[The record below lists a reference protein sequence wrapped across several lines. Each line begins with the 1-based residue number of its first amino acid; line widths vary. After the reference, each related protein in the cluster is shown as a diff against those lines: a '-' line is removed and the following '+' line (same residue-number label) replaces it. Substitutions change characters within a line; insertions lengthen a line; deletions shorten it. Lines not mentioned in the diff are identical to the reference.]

1 MKLRKYVNLS
11 TAICLFL
18 FAFQPAYSS
27 AQIFSAAK
35 TLSKEL
41 IKSLGSKGTKE
52 LSEFGGETVVKQSF
66 EYIVKVGGEKCAER
80 ALMYS
85 KIYGLDALKA
95 IKVSPAKIIEA
106 AERTPTKYRRNVFSI
121 VNKQPHDIAKLLSK
135 DGGDFLVLE
144 AKYPNMG
151 MKISEIGA
159 PVANTAIDMP
169 KEEVFRLAKN
179 VDGLKAVKKADISQF
194 EKFVSEFK
202 QAPRKAVE
210 LLERNPKTMFAGAA
224 LTAFFFAKGETIR
237 GLYNIISEPLQ
248 YSLCGLGAL
257 AVLFI
262 GYKLLTLS
270 REK

>member
-1 MKLRKYVNLS
+1 MRR
-11 TAICLFL
+11 
-18 FAFQPAYSS
+18 YSP
-27 AQIFSAAK
+27 AAK

-52 LSEFGGETVVKQSF
+52 LAEFGGETVVKQSF

-151 MKISEIGA
+151 MKISELGA
-159 PVANTAIDMP
+159 PVTKTAIDMP

-179 VDGLKAVKKADISQF
+179 VRRIKSCKK
-194 EKFVSEFK
+194 
-202 QAPRKAVE
+202 
-210 LLERNPKTMFAGAA
+210 
-224 LTAFFFAKGETIR
+224 
-237 GLYNIISEPLQ
+237 
-248 YSLCGLGAL
+248 
-257 AVLFI
+257 
-262 GYKLLTLS
+262 S
-270 REK
+270 RHIAI

>member
-85 KIYGLDALKA
+85 KY
-95 IKVSPAKIIEA
+95 
-106 AERTPTKYRRNVFSI
+106 T
-121 VNKQPHDIAKLLSK
+121 
-135 DGGDFLVLE
+135 VL
-144 AKYPNMG
+144 
-151 MKISEIGA
+151 
-159 PVANTAIDMP
+159 T
-169 KEEVFRLAKN
+169 R
-179 VDGLKAVKKADISQF
+179 
-194 EKFVSEFK
+194 
-202 QAPRKAVE
+202 
-210 LLERNPKTMFAGAA
+210 
-224 LTAFFFAKGETIR
+224 
-237 GLYNIISEPLQ
+237 
-248 YSLCGLGAL
+248 
-257 AVLFI
+257 
-262 GYKLLTLS
+262 
-270 REK
+270 

>member
-1 MKLRKYVNLS
+1 
-11 TAICLFL
+11 
-18 FAFQPAYSS
+18 
-27 AQIFSAAK
+27 
-35 TLSKEL
+35 
-41 IKSLGSKGTKE
+41 
-52 LSEFGGETVVKQSF
+52 
-66 EYIVKVGGEKCAER
+66 
-80 ALMYS
+80 MYS
-85 KIYGLDALKA
+85 KIYGLDALKSK
-95 IKVSPAKIIEA
+95 KVSPAKIIEA
-106 AERTPTKYRRNVFSI
+106 TERTPTKYRRNVFSI

-151 MKISEIGA
+151 MKISELGA
-159 PVANTAIDMP
+159 PVTKTAIDMP

-202 QAPRKAVE
+202 QTPRKAVE
-210 LLERNPKTMFAGAA
+210 LLERNPKTMFTGAA

-237 GLYNIISEPLQ
+237 GLYNIISGPLQ
-248 YSLCGLGAL
+248 YSLCGVGAL

-270 REK
+270 KGK